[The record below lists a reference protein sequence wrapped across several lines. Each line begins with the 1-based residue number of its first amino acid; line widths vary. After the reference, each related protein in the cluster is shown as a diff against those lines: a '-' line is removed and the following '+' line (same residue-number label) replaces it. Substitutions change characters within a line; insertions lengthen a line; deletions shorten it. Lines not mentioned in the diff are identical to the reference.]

1 MARMCIVSRK
11 EVPAGEGTPI
21 REDAIIRTIRVV
33 KGKLGILQNN
43 ELVVSD
49 EALEEY
55 TKKREKFEKMA
66 VIHATVGAILVVA
79 FIFGPLL
86 LGAPFNPMGVLFS
99 IILGL
104 LVAALALLSYVPA
117 LDDGKESGV
126 PTPGQIVSRLMP
138 RSLAKKAQQEP
149 KSEAPAAEPAKEAP
163 AKPKKKPYRRKKRK

>member
-21 REDAIIRTIRVV
+21 REDAIIRTIRVI

-43 ELVVSD
+43 ELVVSN

-117 LDDGKESGV
+117 LEDGKESTV

-138 RSLAKKAQQEP
+138 RSLAKKAQ
-149 KSEAPAAEPAKEAP
+149 EAPKAAAPAEPAKKP
-163 AKPKKKPYRRKKRK
+163 SAKPAKKPYKRGKRK